1 MVVASTRMTGQ
12 RRREQVLA
20 VAEREFAAAGLHGA
34 STETIAHRAGIT
46 QAYVFRLF
54 GTKKQLFVECVDAA
68 FERMRLALLAAAG
81 GASGIDALA
90 AMGREYNAM
99 LADRTTLLLQLQ
111 GFAAAAAGDDE
122 VREAVRGSFGRFW
135 ESVAAT
141 AGLDPVTVKTFLAF
155 GMLLNQNAALEL
167 SDVDARWARQARTR
181 IRPGLF
187 AHITR
192 DTNK

>member
-1 MVVASTRMTGQ
+1 MPSTRMTGQ
-12 RRREQVLA
+12 QRREQVLS
-20 VAEREFAAAGLHGA
+20 VAELDFATAGLHGA

-54 GTKKQLFVECVDAA
+54 GTKKQLFVACVDAA
-68 FERMRLALLAAAG
+68 FERMTLALLAAAG
-81 GASGIDALA
+81 GASGIEALA

-122 VREAVRGSFGRFW
+122 VRDAVRGSFGRLW
-135 ESVAAT
+135 QAVADT

-155 GMLLNQNAALEL
+155 GMLLNTNAALEL
-167 SDVDARWARQARTR
+167 SALDDGWARQARTR
-181 IRPGLF
+181 IKPGLF
-187 AHITR
+187 THITR
-192 DTNK
+192 ETNR